1 LESPEK
7 NPAGKSMNRLNL
19 LPATQKF
26 PDVSLPNPI
35 EELRRQLLSITNPP
49 QPGKRV
55 AIAVGSRGIE
65 HIADFVSEIV
75 NWVKTH
81 DAIPFIVPAMG
92 SHGGATAEGQTAV
105 LRGYGISEET
115 TGAPIIS
122 FMDPIELPSGDAGV
136 PVYCDANAYGA
147 DHIII
152 INRVKPHTSF
162 HGKYESGL
170 MKMLAIGLGKQKQ
183 AEAIHKLGVTG
194 LRDIMPKAAMQVLKH
209 ANIYLGIAI
218 VENAYDNTH
227 TIAVIPANE
236 IPEREPELLI
246 LAKSLMP
253 KLPVDDIDLLIVDEM
268 GKNISGLGMDPNIIG
283 RLKISGQQEPDN
295 PRIKCIIVRDLTAQS
310 HGNAAGMG
318 LADIITRQFADKIDF
333 KATYAN
339 ILTTGFL
346 ERGKMPIVADND
358 DEAVEI
364 AINALN
370 IPPEKLRVLHIK
382 NTLHIDSFN
391 ASEAIIDELIKHSLP
406 PSLR

>member
-1 LESPEK
+1 
-7 NPAGKSMNRLNL
+7 MNRLNL